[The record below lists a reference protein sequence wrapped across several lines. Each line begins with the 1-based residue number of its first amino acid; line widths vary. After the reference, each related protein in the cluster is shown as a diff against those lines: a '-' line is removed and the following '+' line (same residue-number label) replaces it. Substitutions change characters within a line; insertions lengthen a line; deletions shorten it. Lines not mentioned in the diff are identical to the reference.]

1 MSQNLK
7 SRIAQIEA
15 KQDARGDWRQF
26 GDNPRDM
33 PDWALVAGILW
44 NLEQQP
50 GSEEKSDVTEVRR
63 LYDAGQIDAAFNLLG
78 SVLRRTPPE
87 PGRSP

>member
-1 MSQNLK
+1 MSLALGRRVE
-7 SRIAQIEA
+7 RIE
-15 KQDARGDWRQF
+15 RERNVGGDWRQF